1 LLDGSSLWMM
11 AGLNGSGKSAIFDAM
26 TFALFGAHRGG
37 SQQLV
42 ELINHDSD
50 KLLVEFEFG
59 LDGQT
64 YQIKRTVQRKAQGG
78 ANVTQQV
85 YRLAPPGGTGGKEAL
100 HDTTRKTEFNAWVR
114 EHIGLTYETFTSSVL
129 LLQGRAEKLLDSTAS
144 GRFEVLAGIV
154 DLDRYRRL
162 HDRAD
167 SSRKELKARVE
178 TLEHQ
183 LEGLPTITDEELAT
197 VDAKIAQ
204 AEAE

>member
-50 KLLVEFEFG
+50 KLVVEFDFG
-59 LDGQT
+59 LDSQT
-64 YQIKRTVQRKAQGG
+64 YQIKRTIQRKAQGG

-85 YRLAPPGGTGGKEAL
+85 YRLAPPEAPGGIGSKEAL
-100 HDTTRKTEFNAWVR
+100 PDTTRKTEFNAWVR

-129 LLQGRAEKLLDSTAS
+129 LLQGRAEKLLDTRAS

-154 DLDRYRRL
+154 DSDGYRRL
-162 HDRAD
+162 HERAD
-167 SSRKELKARVE
+167 TRRQELPTRGE
-178 TLEHQ
+178 TLEPHI
-183 LEGLPTITDEELAT
+183 EGRPISAD
-197 VDAKIAQ
+197 V
-204 AEAE
+204 